1 MSPLHPLV
9 EALESTQEKW
19 LEREWPKID
28 VAVVSGSGLAVDLGD
43 PILGP
48 LPMEQLLP
56 FPLHAID
63 GHQLEFSVFE
73 PVPGRRVL
81 YYGGRIHTYQGYD
94 AHEATFL
101 VRLAAL
107 LGARVL
113 VMTNAAGGLRPE
125 QRPGQLLLLRDHL
138 NLSGMN
144 PLRGELPS
152 EWGPRFPG
160 MSDAYDGELRAV
172 ARRNAE
178 RLQIPIREGVYVGL
192 AGPSYETQAEVAM
205 LALLG
210 GDAVGMS
217 TVLEVIA
224 ARHLGVR
231 CAVVS
236 LITNVA
242 AGEGIDHQEV
252 LAAGRAARDHVQSLL
267 AAMLSDPE
275 LLAPSPSQSSQP
287 GNVA

>member
-9 EALESTQEKW
+9 EALETTREKW
-19 LEREWPKID
+19 LEREWPAID
-28 VAVVSGSGLAVDLGD
+28 VAVVSGSGLGVELGA

-56 FPLHAID
+56 FPLDAIA
-63 GHQLEFSVFE
+63 GHQLDFSVFE

-125 QRPGQLLLLRDHL
+125 QRPGQLLLIQDHL
-138 NLSGMN
+138 NLTGMN
-144 PLRGELPS
+144 PLRGELPA

-160 MSDAYDGELRAV
+160 MSGAYDAELRKL

-178 RLQIPIREGVYVGL
+178 RLSIPLQEGVYVGL
-192 AGPSYETQAEVAM
+192 PGPSYETPAEVAM

-210 GDAVGMS
+210 GHAVGMS

-242 AGEGIDHQEV
+242 AGEGIDHEEV
-252 LAAGRAARDHVQSLL
+252 LAAGRAARAQVQSLL
-267 AAMLSDPE
+267 AALLADPE
-275 LLAPSPSQSSQP
+275 LLAIHPSTS
-287 GNVA
+287 GNPA